1 MGKRTNNSTYL
12 KTKIMQDSREHNN
25 PANQPTEAFNYDLYN
40 DMRADLDTIKRNVSR
55 SSGEVD
61 VQIYEFIEKLLTL
74 TNKI

>member
-1 MGKRTNNSTYL
+1 MFNQI
-12 KTKIMQDSREHNN
+12 TKIMDSREHNN

-40 DMRADLDTIKRNVSR
+40 DMKTDLDTIKRNVSR

-61 VQIYEFIEKLLTL
+61 ERIYDLIEELLTL

>member
-1 MGKRTNNSTYL
+1 M
-12 KTKIMQDSREHNN
+12 KT
-25 PANQPTEAFNYDLYN
+25 
-40 DMRADLDTIKRNVSR
+40 DLDTIKSNVSR

>member
-1 MGKRTNNSTYL
+1 MFNQ
-12 KTKIMQDSREHNN
+12 KTKIMDSRDDNN

-40 DMRADLDTIKRNVSR
+40 DMKTDLDTIKSNVSR